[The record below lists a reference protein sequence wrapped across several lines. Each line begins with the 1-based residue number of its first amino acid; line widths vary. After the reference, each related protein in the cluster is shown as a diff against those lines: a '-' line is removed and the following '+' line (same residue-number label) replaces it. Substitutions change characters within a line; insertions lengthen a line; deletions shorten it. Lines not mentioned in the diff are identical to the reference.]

1 MNWRKLVDPI
11 FPVIE
16 PFDDAHAE
24 AMKKKL
30 ESDLEAI
37 RTADWSFHE
46 ERALDEAQRIA
57 AGEADRVNK
66 SEAKATTYLAA
77 LAALVPLILTI
88 EAANWEKKSGP
99 APEWARLAL
108 LSVATIYIAA
118 AAFHAFRTLHVAGF
132 KRVGEAELAAAWRS
146 PHPLRRL
153 TRETLVATRLSR
165 DTVNSK
171 VTGILL
177 TRAHLVRAF
186 AAFILLLLLD
196 PLFYALD
203 PGITHSLGAE
213 KTAERV
219 VGGAVV
225 SHVPDADPCRTRS
238 PKAPQLSSKPASCA
252 ALILRRA
259 KAAQAANPAD
269 AR

>member
-1 MNWRKLVDPI
+1 MNWRKLVDPV
-11 FPVIE
+11 FPVFE
-16 PFDDAHAE
+16 PFNDAQVA
-24 AMKKKL
+24 AMKEKL
-30 ESDLEAI
+30 EADLNAI
-37 RTADWSFHE
+37 RTAKWSCHE

-57 AGEADRVNK
+57 DAEADRVNK

-99 APEWARLAL
+99 APEWAKLAL
-108 LSVATIYIAA
+108 LSLATIYIAA

-132 KRVGEAELAAAWRS
+132 RRVGEAELTSAWRS

-153 TRETLVATRLSR
+153 TRETLLATRLSR

-203 PGITHSLGAE
+203 AGDIYGPAVGKAAE
-213 KTAERV
+213 SRRSD
-219 VGGAVV
+219 VGLCQAQDG
-225 SHVPDADPCRTRS
+225 T
-238 PKAPQLSSKPASCA
+238 APQSRST
-252 ALILRRA
+252 
-259 KAAQAANPAD
+259 ANPARCGASTSSRPVD
-269 AR
+269 APAARSAAVSRPSR